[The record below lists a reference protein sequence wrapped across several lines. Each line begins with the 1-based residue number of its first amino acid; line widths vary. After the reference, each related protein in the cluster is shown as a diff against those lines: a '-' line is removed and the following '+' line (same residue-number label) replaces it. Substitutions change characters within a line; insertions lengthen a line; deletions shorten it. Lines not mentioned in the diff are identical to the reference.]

1 MRTENVWYAVIKFNI
16 HTLNIPQAYL
26 QKMYDCFVRRTAEED
41 CCIVLHE
48 KDTLGEINSLACDIV
63 SEYETKAAMYMFA
76 VQSRIQSLLVAIDR
90 KSEKINVQKRG
101 KHADTGLLF
110 YHILEYIDMHSSDPL
125 EIQKLAEMCNMSY
138 SNFARLFRENYGRSC
153 KEYIQYIRL
162 NKAQELLL
170 NSDYD
175 LAYIAQ
181 ETGFF
186 DCSHFIRTY
195 KRWRGITPKQDR
207 MLNKESI

>member
-48 KDTLGEINSLACDIV
+48 KDTLGEIDLFARDIV

-76 VQSRIQSLLVAIDR
+76 VQSRIQSLLVAIAR

-101 KHADTGLLF
+101 K
-110 YHILEYIDMHSSDPL
+110 
-125 EIQKLAEMCNMSY
+125 
-138 SNFARLFRENYGRSC
+138 
-153 KEYIQYIRL
+153 
-162 NKAQELLL
+162 
-170 NSDYD
+170 
-175 LAYIAQ
+175 
-181 ETGFF
+181 
-186 DCSHFIRTY
+186 
-195 KRWRGITPKQDR
+195 QDF
-207 MLNKESI
+207 LIVVSL